1 MSEERATYEA
11 EQRIAAQAQPHSTCG
26 VCGGKKTIT
35 GVLVPLNAFT
45 NEPFKPTTATIECP
59 DHRPDEAAPQAAGP
73 AQGDLAQWRD
83 KMRELLGE
91 SVDRPAFFNHLAVLE
106 RILAAM
112 PAPDVN
118 AELLG
123 ALRRCELAMD
133 VLNGDTGTKSRP
145 CSFCRADVYDGQ
157 VGIVH
162 HKECSI
168 LGARAAIA
176 QAEGAAG

>member
-1 MSEERATYEA
+1 MKTKAGRPTHGAK
-11 EQRIAAQAQPHSTCG
+11 QQIAAQAQLHSTCG

-59 DHRPDEAAPQAAGP
+59 DHRPDGAAPQAAGP
-73 AQGDLAQWRD
+73 AQGDLAQWRAELLRWRGKLRD
-83 KMRELLGE
+83 LLGE

-112 PAPDVN
+112 PAQDVN

-123 ALRRCELAMD
+123 AAGYYG
-133 VLNGDTGTKSRP
+133 NIP
-145 CSFCRADVYDGQ
+145 CNRWGCRNEYD
-157 VGIVH
+157 H
-162 HKECSI
+162 NERLCAPCR
-168 LGARAAIA
+168 LRAAIA
-176 QAEGAAG
+176 KCEAGK